1 MALIGMGYVG
11 LPLAV
16 VFAEA
21 GFQVT
26 GIDLDE
32 KKTAMIIKGSVIS
45 GYRVRKAENLTEQGS
60 LKAVNDFSVLQDI
73 DLVSICVPT
82 PLRKT
87 GDPDL
92 SLLFQQ
98 LKKLLL
104 IYIKTWPSFLN
115 PALTPEQHAKWSFPV
130 WLKKTILSWVK
141 IFS

>member
-1 MALIGMGYVG
+1 MNRSFDILKEKIIKNEAKMALIGMGYVG

-32 KKTAMIIKGSVIS
+32 KKTTMINQGIS
-45 GYRVRKAENLTEQGS
+45 YIPDIESARLKKLTEQGS

-92 SLLFQQ
+92 SF
-98 LKKLLL
+98 
-104 IYIKTWPSFLN
+104 IISATTCIK
-115 PALTPEQHAKWSFPV
+115 
-130 WLKKTILSWVK
+130 
-141 IFS
+141 FSIP